1 MAYPGLLRVAYAGA
15 QKAPGEATQRAHGWA
30 PQIVQRAHSQ
40 EFYLQNY
47 FPKDL

>member
-1 MAYPGLLRVAYAGA
+1 MAYPGLLRAAYAGA
-15 QKAPGEATQRAHGWA
+15 QRAPGEATQRAHGWA
-30 PQIVQRAHSQ
+30 PQIAQRAHSQ